1 MTRNAADFQNHP
13 HFLSKSCGSLKWR
26 FDECLCDHQ
35 GRWELPQGP
44 AGGQEGGA
52 GRAAEGVHQRM
63 AQTASQGGRGAE
75 AAEGEAGL
83 QS

>member
-1 MTRNAADFQNHP
+1 M
-13 HFLSKSCGSLKWR
+13 
-26 FDECLCDHQ
+26 CDHQ

-83 QS
+83 PS